1 MFSAI
6 SNSSVPGHV
15 TGVDRRGCAG
25 FLQSGSRLR
34 YAARTVQLQ
43 QVQQQ
48 LLHVRLL
55 NNTSLTFFEKVRFK
69 KVFFVLF
76 CFKFSTSE
84 RT

>member
-6 SNSSVPGHV
+6 FNSSVPGHV

-55 NNTSLTFFEKVRFK
+55 NNTSLKNFK
-69 KVFFVLF
+69 KSDLKKFFCTVLF
-76 CFKFSTSE
+76 KIQY
-84 RT
+84 